1 MISTS
6 ESLRC
11 KQIIQELKDEIETKV
26 FGKAHQVELALLAAI
41 TEGHLL
47 IEDVPGVGKT
57 TLARTLAQG
66 LGGSF
71 QRVQCTA
78 DLLPSDLTGV
88 NIYHPG
94 EQKFSFQKGPL
105 FTHVLLADEL
115 NRATPKA
122 QSSLLE
128 AMEEGQVT
136 LDRNSHQLPYPFWVV
151 ATQNPESFAGTFQL
165 PESQLDRFALSIKLG
180 YLATSDERK
189 VLSKHAHQSPQL
201 KRQTQQQQESSE
213 THQQRL
219 EAWQQLIEYRH
230 QVDISPEP
238 LDYMI
243 EFAQQTRHNHDIKLG
258 VSTRAVQSWV
268 KLCQARA
275 LMCGRQFV
283 VPEDISILTVPALA
297 HRIWFYR
304 GSQQRSSRIN
314 YLETVAQSL
323 VLPR

>member
-11 KQIIQELKDEIETKV
+11 KQIIQELKDEIQTKV
-26 FGKAHQVELALLAAI
+26 FGKEHQVKLALLAAI

-57 TLARTLAQG
+57 TLARTLAQS
-66 LGGSF
+66 LGGRF

-136 LDRNSHQLPYPFWVV
+136 LDRKSHQLPQPFWVI

-180 YLATSDERK
+180 YLSAPDERQ
-189 VLSKHAHQSPQL
+189 VLSKNAHQAPQRSKL
-201 KRQTQQQQESSE
+201 TQAQEAVETQQHNLN
-213 THQQRL
+213 T
-219 EAWQQLIEYRH
+219 WQQLTEYRH
-230 QVDISPEP
+230 QVDVSPEL

-243 EFAQQTRHNHDIKLG
+243 DFAQHTRNSSDLKLG

-275 LMCGRQFV
+275 LMHGRQFV
-283 VPEDISILTVPALA
+283 VPEDVSVLTIPALA
-297 HRIWFYR
+297 HRIWFHR
-304 GSQQRSSRIN
+304 GSQQRSTRIN